1 MPKVIDRTA
10 FINAARTTFGDDVN
24 LLSRQQVLKL
34 VSDYSLPFPNWLTNS
49 KLNRA
54 GRGEYKLFP
63 EKTVRIVG
71 NMSENKERPK
81 VIPDA
86 NPETSEFV
94 PVKVDNYVPFGHF
107 DDVLNIIKSEKF
119 FPTFITGLSGNGK
132 TMMIEQAAA
141 TAGRECIRV
150 NITRE
155 TDEDDLI
162 GGFRLVDGETVWSD
176 GPVIVAM
183 KRGALLLLD
192 EVDLGDAKLMCL
204 QPILEGKPFFIKKIK
219 SRVIPK
225 TGFNVFATANTKGR
239 GSDDG
244 KFIGT
249 NIMNEAFL
257 ERFSITFEQEYP
269 AESIEMVILTNI
281 LGKNYSKFIA
291 ALVNWAGVIRKSFT
305 EGASNEIISTRRLV
319 HICEAY
325 LIFGDNK
332 MKAIT
337 TCLNRFDASTRDDF
351 IKTYKKIDIDATG
364 SGIDPVGNNTT
375 KGRAKTAGDFDGTFP
390 DGKSKERY
398 SF

>member
-1 MPKVIDRTA
+1 MPKVIDRTP
-10 FINAARTTFGDDVN
+10 FINAARTEYGNDVN

-34 VSDYSLPFPNWLTNS
+34 VNDYNLPFPNWLTNG
-49 KLNRA
+49 KENRA
-54 GRGEYKLFP
+54 GRGAYKLYP
-63 EKTVRIVG
+63 DKTVRIVG
-71 NMSENKERPK
+71 EIPPNDPPKKESTK
-81 VIPDA
+81 ELTSI
-86 NPETSEFV
+86 EHSEFIPAEV
-94 PVKVDNYVPFGHF
+94 SGYVPFGHF
-107 DDVLNIIKSEKF
+107 DDVKNIVASKKF
-119 FPTFITGLSGNGK
+119 FPTFVTGLSGNGK
-132 TMMIEQAAA
+132 TMMIEQVCAKEN
-141 TAGRECIRV
+141 RECIRV

-162 GGFRLVDGETVWSD
+162 GGFRLVNGETVWSD

-183 KRGALLLLD
+183 KRGAVLLLD

-219 SRVIPK
+219 TRVVPEK
-225 TGFNVFATANTKGR
+225 GFNIFATANTKGR

-269 AESIEMVILTNI
+269 PESTENSILNNV
-281 LGKNYSKFIA
+281 LGSGYTRFVKS
-291 ALVNWAGVIRKSFT
+291 LVEWANVIRKSFA

-332 MKAIT
+332 MKAIHA
-337 TCLNRFDASTRDDF
+337 CLNRFDASTKDDF
-351 IKTYKKIDIDATG
+351 VKTYEKIDANASS
-364 SGIDPVGNNTT
+364 SGRDPAPVV
-375 KGRAKTAGDFDGTFP
+375 KKPKT
-390 DGKSKERY
+390 Y